1 MDHPTGIVEF
11 GPDFDSLS
19 EMLSGIGSR
28 FKFSSRN
35 ALWNEFLILIL
46 ALPVLVDESL
56 GPNKIS
62 LGIL

>member
-1 MDHPTGIVEF
+1 MDHPTGIVKL

-19 EMLSGIGSR
+19 EMLPGIGSR

-35 ALWNEFLILIL
+35 ALWNEFDSR
-46 ALPVLVDESL
+46 LPVLVDESL